1 MFSKKY
7 GLMTTAALATLM
19 AAPVVQAQQI
29 TTTVAGTVT
38 SDSGASVSGAAVTLT
53 DTRTGRVQSTT
64 TNSQGSFTISGLIVG
79 GPYTLRVSAASYA
92 DQQVTDIRTNLSGDV
107 VIPVVMSAGAGATD
121 EIIVTATSL
130 RVANVALGPS
140 SSFDLEDL
148 TNLPS
153 TSRQIRDIIRVDPRV
168 TIGRSQQ
175 DPSAG
180 RGTGIS
186 CLGSSNRTN
195 SFTIDGVRAN
205 DGFGLNTSGNLAR
218 NTFPIPFDTLA
229 AASVEFSPVD
239 VEYGQFSGCN
249 INVVTKSG
257 SNEFHGSGFFLYNSD
272 SLTGNS
278 VEGVEFDQG
287 DFNRYNWGGEFGGPV
302 IKDKLFF
309 YGSYE
314 ETDTAAVS
322 SVGPAGAGFPIE
334 TTFTQAE
341 VDQIRD
347 ILINSYGRD
356 PGDLVRNLPQT
367 SRRIFGRVDWNI
379 NDDHRLEATYAR
391 LNEETIIGDDI
402 NSGRGQFTFSDN
414 FHRRGSMSQTYGLRI
429 FSNWTDNLST
439 EVRISRQDVDDLQD
453 PFGGGE
459 AQLDNKPRI
468 AVGFGAP
475 GVPTEF
481 FGQNFVSGPGTFR
494 SANQLNYT
502 TDQLKFKAAY
512 TAGDHLFTAGYEL
525 ERVDVFNL
533 FIINATGTVFFN
545 NIADLGTGDAA
556 NIRAGVSF
564 TQDPNDAAAQY
575 KRTVHTVYL
584 QDEWSVTSDLEL
596 VLGLRYDFYK
606 SGSAPLE
613 NPNFIARYGFSNTQA
628 FDGLD
633 ALQPRIGLNYTLPE
647 RFGDTR
653 FSAGFAA
660 FSGGDPSVWF
670 ANSFQNFGGA
680 LGVGDAGLSCNPADL
695 MVLSGGSFG
704 GIPQCVLDAGQAQAL
719 NFNGGVAATD
729 PDFEI
734 PTIHRYSANL
744 SHRTDF
750 GSSFFSDWNLQL
762 DVIYSDLIDAVD
774 FLDLRLNESGT
785 APDGRPLFET
795 VDPLAAGCAATFIGL
810 RQGFSGDTTN
820 CGGSPQ
826 AILLTNTING
836 GGHTFSISG
845 QAAKDFDLSDRTSL
859 SLNVGYAYNESV
871 IGNAGSLF
879 TADENFREVPTFDF
893 NNVPLGESPRNVTHN
908 FVLSSTLSHEFMNDY
923 PTSLTAFFRYRS
935 GTPLSATFEQPRFG
949 DPSDR
954 ARSLLYIPDGP
965 GDPLVTFAPGFDQ
978 TAFFNFVDEN
988 GLDKY
993 AGQIVGKSALDQD
1006 DAFDLDLRFQ
1016 QDFPGFFGG
1025 DRFKFF
1031 VDLENF
1037 LNFISDDFGVNRFIN
1052 TSGTLET
1059 VPVVTASIDSMTNQ
1073 FVYETF
1079 QEPSVV
1085 VDTNDTLWR
1094 LQLGIRYEF

>member
-1 MFSKKY
+1 MFSKRY
-7 GLMTTAALATLM
+7 GLMTSVALATMM
-19 AAPVVQAQQI
+19 AAPVVLAQQ
-29 TTTVAGTVT
+29 TTSTVGGRVT
-38 SDSGASVSGAAVTLT
+38 SSDGAAVTDATVSIT
-53 DTRTGRVQSTT
+53 DTRTGRVQTSS
-64 TNSQGSFTISGLIVG
+64 TNSQGAFSFSSLVVG
-79 GPYTLRVSAASYA
+79 GPYTLRISAPSYS
-92 DQQVTDIRTNLSGDV
+92 DQRITDIRADLSSDVSVPVILSPATATN
-107 VIPVVMSAGAGATD
+107 D
-121 EIIVTATSL
+121 EIIVTATAL
-130 RVANVALGPS
+130 RLSNVALGPS
-140 SSFDLEDL
+140 SSFDLQDL

-218 NTFPIPFDTLA
+218 NTFPIPFDSLA
-229 AASVEFSPVD
+229 AAAVEFSPVD

-257 SNEFHGSGFFLYNSD
+257 TNEFHGSGFFLYNND

-287 DFNRYNWGGEFGGPV
+287 SFDRYNWGAEIGGPV

-322 SVGPAGAGFPIE
+322 SVGPAGSGFPIE
-334 TTFTQAE
+334 TTLTSAE
-341 VDQIRD
+341 TDQIRN

-356 PGDLVRNLPQT
+356 PGELIRNLPQT

-379 NDDHRLEATYAR
+379 NEDHRLEATYAR

-402 NSGRGQFTFSDN
+402 NSGRGGFTFSDN

-429 FSNWTDNLST
+429 FSNWTDKLST
-439 EVRISRQDVDDLQD
+439 EFRVSRQDVDDLQD

-459 AQLDNKPRI
+459 AQLDNIPRI
-468 AVGFGAP
+468 AVSSGFFTGGP
-475 GVPTEF
+475 GEF
-481 FGQNFVSGPGTFR
+481 FGQDFVSGPGTFR

-502 TDQLKFKAAY
+502 TDQLKFKADY
-512 TAGDHLFTAGYEL
+512 STGNHLFTAGYEL

-533 FIINATGTVFFN
+533 FIINATGTVFFS
-545 NIADLGTGDAA
+545 NIADLAA
-556 NIRAGVSF
+556 GNASNIRAGVSF
-564 TQDPNDAAAQY
+564 TQDPSDAAAQY
-575 KRTVHTVYL
+575 KRTVHTLYA
-584 QDEWSVTSDLEL
+584 QDKWSVTNNLEV

-653 FSAGFAA
+653 VSAGFAA

-680 LGVGDAGLSCNPADL
+680 LGVGDALTSCNPADL

-704 GIPQCVLDAGQAQAL
+704 GIPQCVLDGGQAQAL
-719 NFNGGVAATD
+719 NFNGNVAATD
-729 PDFEI
+729 PNFKI
-734 PTIHRYSANL
+734 PTIHRYSGNL

-750 GSSFFSDWNLQL
+750 SSAFLSDWDLRF
-762 DVIYSDLIDAVD
+762 DVIYSDLLNAVD
-774 FLDLRLNESGT
+774 FVDLRLNQNGT

-795 VDPLAAGCAATFIGL
+795 VDPLAAGCVATFNGI
-810 RQGFSGDTTN
+810 RQGYSGDTTN

-826 AILLTNTING
+826 AILLTNTLNG
-836 GGHTFSISG
+836 GGYTFSLSA
-845 QAAKDFDLSDRTSL
+845 QAAKDFQLSDRTSL
-859 SLNVGYAYNESV
+859 SLNLGYAYNESV

-879 TADENFREVPTFDF
+879 TADENFREVPTSDF
-893 NNVPLGESPRNVTHN
+893 NNVPLGQSPRNVTNN
-908 FVLSSTLSHEFMNDY
+908 FVLSSTLSHEFMTDY

-935 GTPLSATFEQPRFG
+935 GTSLSPTFEQPRFG
-949 DPSDR
+949 DPSNR

-965 GDPLVTFAPGFDQ
+965 SDPLVTFAPGFDQ
-978 TAFFNFVDEN
+978 AAFFNFIEEN
-988 GLDKY
+988 GLDEF
-993 AGQIVGKSALDQD
+993 AGGIAGKSSIRQD
-1006 DAFDLDLRFQ
+1006 SAFDLDLRFQ
-1016 QDFPGFFGG
+1016 QDFPGFFGS

-1059 VPVVTASIDSMTNQ
+1059 VPLVDASIVGNQ
-1073 FVYETF
+1073 YVYNSFTA
-1079 QEPSVV
+1079 PTVV
-1085 VDTNDTLWR
+1085 QDLNDTLWR
-1094 LQLGIRYEF
+1094 IQLGVRYEF